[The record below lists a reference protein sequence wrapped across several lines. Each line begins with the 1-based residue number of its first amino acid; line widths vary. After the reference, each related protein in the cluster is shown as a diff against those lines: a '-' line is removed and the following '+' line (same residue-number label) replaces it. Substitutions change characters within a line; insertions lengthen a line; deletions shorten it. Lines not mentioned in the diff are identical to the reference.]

1 MRGKPSFQQ
10 GHALDSRRMR
20 EELQGAESGFAVAGD
35 GTRIHWTAVGRG
47 APALVCCDGIGCDGF
62 AWKYVV
68 RDFSPRHRII
78 RWHYRGHGRSGIP
91 QDRSK
96 VGFDDT
102 SADLQAVL
110 AAAGVSQAV
119 FLGHSMGVQVAL
131 EYHRR
136 HPDQVLALVLIC
148 GSHGLPLDTF
158 HDSKALKTLLP
169 SMIAAAAKYPQAMA
183 LIWRLV
189 AGGELAYQVA
199 TRLEVNGKLVKRD
212 DFSPYFAHL
221 SGMDPQLFLGMLR
234 HASEHT
240 AYDHLPEVD
249 VPALIVAGTA
259 DTFTPYW
266 LSQEMHDRIR
276 GSELLTVPGGTHVA
290 PIEQPELIA
299 LRLEKFLA
307 ALPARKKQKK
317 LRSA

>member
-1 MRGKPSFQQ
+1 MHQ
-10 GHALDSRRMR
+10 
-20 EELQGAESGFAVAGD
+20 ELHPADSGFATAAD
-35 GTRIHWTAVGRG
+35 GTRIFWTAVGQG
-47 APALVCCDGIGCDGF
+47 GPALVCCDGIGCDGF
-62 AWKYVV
+62 AWKYLV
-68 RDFSPRHRII
+68 RDFAARHRII

-91 QDRSK
+91 EDRSK

-110 AAAGVSQAV
+110 KAAGVSQAV

-136 HPDQVLALVLIC
+136 HPEQALGLVLIC

-158 HDSKALKTLLP
+158 HDSKALKILLP
-169 SMIAAAAKYPQAMA
+169 SMIAAADKYPQAMG

-189 AGGELAYQVA
+189 SGGELAYQFA
-199 TRLEVNGKLVKRD
+199 THLEVNGRLVHRE
-212 DFSPYFAHL
+212 DFAPYFAHL
-221 SGMDPQLFLGMLR
+221 ASMDPRLFLGMLR

-240 AYDHLPEVD
+240 AYDHLPAVD
-249 VPALIVAGTA
+249 VPTLIVAGTE
-259 DTFTPYW
+259 DTFTPFW
-266 LSQEMHDRIR
+266 LSEEMHDRIR

-307 ALPARKKQKK
+307 RIPSQRKRPG
-317 LRSA
+317 LRTA

>member
-1 MRGKPSFQQ
+1 M
-10 GHALDSRRMR
+10 L
-20 EELQGAESGFAVAGD
+20 EELEGAESGFAVAAD

-47 APALVCCDGIGCDGF
+47 TPALVCCDGIGCDGF

-68 RDFSPRHRII
+68 RDFAPRHRIV

-91 QDRSK
+91 QDRSR
-96 VGFDDT
+96 VGFDDL

-110 AAAGVSQAV
+110 GAAGVSQAV

-136 HPDQVLALVLIC
+136 HPSQVLALVLMC

-158 HDSKALKTLLP
+158 HDSKALKIILP
-169 SMIAAAAKYPQAMA
+169 SMIAAAQKYPQAMA

-189 AGGELAYQVA
+189 SGGELAYQIA
-199 TRLEVNGKLVKRD
+199 MHLEVNAKLVKRD
-212 DFSPYFAHL
+212 DFTPYFTHL

-240 AYDHLPEVD
+240 AWDHLPHVEV
-249 VPALIVAGTA
+249 PTLIVAGTD

-266 LSQEMHDRIR
+266 LSEEMHDRIR

-290 PIEQPELIA
+290 PIERPELIA

-307 ALPARKKQKK
+307 ALPAKKKQKK